1 MRFQWSQL
9 TKLEN
14 NRLIHSLKT
23 AIAFL
28 IGLLIVWVFH
38 LPAHGQWLLISLLV
52 VMCAQSRVGAVMQK
66 SYMRFL
72 GTLIGACIAVLTL
85 YLAYPS
91 VVWTTLILCLTT
103 ALFSYIADSP
113 GYLSDAGPLGA
124 VTVVIILIG
133 QNPSYTTALD
143 RFLEISLGILIALL
157 VSRFIWPLHSRTQL
171 RYIMKNTLQDLKILS
186 EQLRAWGSIPKGFQD
201 VVRRTRTNAR
211 SVLDVHEHVST
222 DVQQHHI
229 LKGEGYI
236 PKGFHDVHQHHN
248 VKGEGVSETEKTYET
263 YEDKVI
269 SRFVSQNTLYNEV
282 MRESFGRSNLTR
294 VFKDILRGERDM
306 LHYMNLMRNTLT
318 HFSGETCRRFNQQIH
333 VQKIYE
339 VSQQLFESIINQ
351 LKDNKNKHTVESLY
365 NFLDWKSEMQQEL
378 TPLVNNT
385 ADKLAVD
392 LFIFAAE
399 QLLTQLKKINSL
411 IISV

>member
-9 TKLEN
+9 TKLDN

-186 EQLRAWGSIPKGFQD
+186 EQLRAWGSIPKGF
-201 VVRRTRTNAR
+201 
-211 SVLDVHEHVST
+211 
-222 DVQQHHI
+222 
-229 LKGEGYI
+229 
-236 PKGFHDVHQHHN
+236 HDVHQHHN

-399 QLLTQLKKINSL
+399 QLLSQLKKINSL